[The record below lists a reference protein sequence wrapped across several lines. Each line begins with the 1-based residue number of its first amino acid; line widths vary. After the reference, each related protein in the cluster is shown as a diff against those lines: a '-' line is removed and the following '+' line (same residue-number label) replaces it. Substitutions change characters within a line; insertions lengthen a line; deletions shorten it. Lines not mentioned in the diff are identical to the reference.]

1 MTARAG
7 EAFELPRAV
16 AEAEQLL
23 AAPVPPGGPTTG
35 QGDPATGE
43 WTATEGAGFRVV
55 PLWEGDPLTGV
66 YAPEWND
73 AEEAADAH
81 LAALAEELDHRWGPH
96 TTVRL
101 HVPLLRWQA
110 GGGKSEEPLFQA
122 LFAEDLY
129 GDLTVWGPV
138 GAAGPGG
145 VGDRWFAVT
154 VGHSDG
160 DAPLVLAALVSDRPL
175 TEPNGGPGSLRG
187 GRERPYH

>member
-7 EAFELPRAV
+7 EPFELLRAV

-23 AAPVPPGGPTTG
+23 ATPVLPAGPTTA

-43 WTATEGAGFRVV
+43 WTATEGAGFRIV

-66 YAPEWND
+66 YAPEWSD

-81 LAALAEELDHRWGPH
+81 LSALAQELDRRWGPH
-96 TTVRL
+96 RTIRL
-101 HVPLLRWQA
+101 HGPLREWQA
-110 GGGKSEEPLFQA
+110 GALVEPLFQA

-129 GDLTVWGPV
+129 GDLTVWDPALPDGRW
-138 GAAGPGG
+138 AAL
-145 VGDRWFAVT
+145 T

-160 DAPLVLAALVSDRPL
+160 DAPLVLAALVGDRAVA
-175 TEPNGGPGSLRG
+175 RQ
-187 GRERPYH
+187 